1 MCAARVCES
10 VQIFGLEVA
19 AAGSGVVKLSYR
31 ASGLSVRY
39 GSPGIGGGGG
49 GDDGGALRSHPV
61 GYTLLILNVYIVP
74 RCAAAPSEEFHG
86 FPVLAA
92 RVYIIIIIIRCIYT
106 HIILYNGGGG

>member
-1 MCAARVCES
+1 

-49 GDDGGALRSHPV
+49 GGALRSHPV

-74 RCAAAPSEEFHG
+74 RCAAPSEEFHG

-92 RVYIIIIIIRCIYT
+92 RVYIIIIIIIRCIYAYN
-106 HIILYNGGGG
+106 IIYNGGGG